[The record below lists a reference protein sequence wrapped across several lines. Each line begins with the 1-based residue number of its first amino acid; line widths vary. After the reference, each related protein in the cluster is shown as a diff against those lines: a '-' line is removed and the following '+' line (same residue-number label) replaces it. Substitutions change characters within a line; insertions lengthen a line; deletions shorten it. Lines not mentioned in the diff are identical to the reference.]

1 MWRVVSRC
9 GGRER
14 SVWSASKAE
23 QAWRWESQSIAVPH
37 YRREP
42 RLGRQSNLALW
53 VVEQFL
59 EGGDGE
65 LWGEVGVE
73 VGELAPAYVIVSGV
87 VKGGVR
93 SLNGGELIAKAGEGG
108 GGGGK
113 GADVGIAEGHKAEG
127 RQR

>member
-1 MWRVVSRC
+1 M
-9 GGRER
+9 
-14 SVWSASKAE
+14 
-23 QAWRWESQSIAVPH
+23 
-37 YRREP
+37 
-42 RLGRQSNLALW
+42 
-53 VVEQFL
+53 

-127 RQR
+127 RVDRGEGVVGGDEGGGVGTVAGPLVVGEAQPPVNITEAEGGGREASAGGR